1 MSTKAVTYYPH
12 PDLERIPRAFRKKWA
27 QALKTSKQG
36 KGGLIERDHKSMCC
50 LGVACDI
57 QGVERVQML
66 DRGLP
71 TSLGETV
78 PIGKLKGKQVTLQ
91 QVQDIA
97 ATYSL
102 DFDRNQMD
110 THEFPELN
118 DDIMTHKQIAQI
130 LLGNP
135 VKVKEKL

>member
-1 MSTKAVTYYPH
+1 MKTKTVTYYPH
-12 PDLERIPRAFRKKWA
+12 PDLEVIPRAFRKKWA
-27 QALKTSKQG
+27 QALKTSKQERG
-36 KGGLIERDHKSMCC
+36 ELIDNELKKMCC

-66 DRGLP
+66 DRGMP
-71 TSLGETV
+71 TSLDETV

-91 QVQDIA
+91 QVQGIA
-97 ATYSL
+97 AAYSL
-102 DFDRNQMD
+102 DFEMNEMKLY
-110 THEFPELN
+110 EFPDLN

-135 VKVKEKL
+135 VKIEE

>member
-1 MSTKAVTYYPH
+1 MKTKTVTYYPH
-12 PDLERIPRAFRKKWA
+12 PDLEVIPRAFRKKWA
-27 QALKTSKQG
+27 QALKTSKQERG
-36 KGGLIERDHKSMCC
+36 ELIDNELKKMCC

-66 DRGLP
+66 DRGMP
-71 TSLGETV
+71 TSLDETV

-91 QVQDIA
+91 QIQNVPA
-97 ATYSL
+97 AFGPDFEMNEIKTY
-102 DFDRNQMD
+102 
-110 THEFPELN
+110 EFFQLN

-135 VKVKEKL
+135 VKIEE